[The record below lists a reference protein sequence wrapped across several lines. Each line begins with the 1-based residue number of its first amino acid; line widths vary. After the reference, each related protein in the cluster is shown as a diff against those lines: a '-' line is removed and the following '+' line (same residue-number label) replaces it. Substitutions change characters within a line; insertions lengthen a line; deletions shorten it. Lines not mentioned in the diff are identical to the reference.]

1 MSGEPLES
9 ENVGREER
17 QRGEDEPRRIDIANA
32 TINWI
37 VVGCTRGAGVVY
49 PRPCLRFKSAARK
62 DGYAAARSRNL
73 PTCEYSG

>member
-1 MSGEPLES
+1 MSGEPLET

-37 VVGCTRGAGVVY
+37 VSHLRLGHASARPSVGTSCATLIDVHIGLWR
-49 PRPCLRFKSAARK
+49 
-62 DGYAAARSRNL
+62 
-73 PTCEYSG
+73 YSD

>member
-1 MSGEPLES
+1 MSGEPLET

-37 VVGCTRGAGVVY
+37 VSHLRTR
-49 PRPCLRFKSAARK
+49 PRQCPPERR
-62 DGYAAARSRNL
+62 DIMRDVD
-73 PTCEYSG
+73 